1 MPLAPRCTAQ
11 TVCHER
17 QHETI
22 LVQPVCFFP
31 LLMPLLT
38 EILSPDLP
46 QHDLIA
52 AHPDWQPVNAA
63 ELLPDCPELFS
74 GSPYLQLSTAEHR
87 TDGFFAAVW
96 IRPE

>member
-17 QHETI
+17 QPEAI
-22 LVQPVCFFP
+22 LVQPVYFFP

-52 AHPDWQPVNAA
+52 AHPDWTRADFNRTVFA
-63 ELLPDCPELFS
+63 LS
-74 GSPYLQLSTAEHR
+74 GSLKTAGSLKTGLFPPMPKR
-87 TDGFFAAVW
+87 
-96 IRPE
+96 I

>member
-1 MPLAPRCTAQ
+1 MPLAPRCTTQ
-11 TVCHER
+11 TVCQAR
-17 QHETI
+17 QPETI

-52 AHPDWQPVNAA
+52 AHPDWTRADFNRAVFALSGSLKTAGIQSAA
-63 ELLPDCPELFS
+63 LWFDYAYLFS
-74 GSPYLQLSTAEHR
+74 
-87 TDGFFAAVW
+87 
-96 IRPE
+96 